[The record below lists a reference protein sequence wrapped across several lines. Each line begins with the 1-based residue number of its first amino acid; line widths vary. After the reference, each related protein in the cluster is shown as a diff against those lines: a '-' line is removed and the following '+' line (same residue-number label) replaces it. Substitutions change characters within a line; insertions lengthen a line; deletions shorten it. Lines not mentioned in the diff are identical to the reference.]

1 MHRDVLDGSSSKHCM
16 AACRDQTFFTSE
28 STALFPA
35 RETFRHTPAF
45 CHVVKKLGDT
55 CGRGERR
62 KALENSFPGVCQKVS
77 EVLSNRACEKLY
89 TPDKIPTSTWDD
101 GTKAEF
107 AETMLSYTRQ
117 NVALVT
123 VFMNKP
129 YCVKIKQEV
138 KFTTIRLIGNIGG
151 ILGLCLGGS
160 FVSLVEVLWFCLKGI
175 LAAASRRCH
184 NKDAVEAEN
193 MLND

>member
-1 MHRDVLDGSSSKHCM
+1 MHRDVMDGSSSKRCL

-35 RETFRHTPAF
+35 RETFRYTQAF
-45 CHVVKKLGDT
+45 CHIVRKLQDT
-55 CGRGERR
+55 CGTPSR
-62 KALENSFPGVCQKVS
+62 KRSLENSFPEVCQKVAKVMS
-77 EVLSNRACEKLY
+77 VKACEELY
-89 TPDKIPTSTWDD
+89 TPDNISAWDD
-101 GTKAEF
+101 ATRSDF
-107 AETMLSYTRQ
+107 AKTILSYTQQ

-123 VFMNKP
+123 VFMDKP

-184 NKDAVEAEN
+184 NKDAVEAETN
-193 MLND
+193 VK